1 MSEENK
7 AQKRDILAASEANV
21 NFLSN
26 VLDPKDFKQFIA
38 LKEEI
43 KDTWHKKQVF
53 RTETEMRMSVL
64 QDAKYPT
71 KASKYWQCVREQNV
85 FFENL
90 MSLSF
95 DYRKNEVKIK
105 RLKKKLAEETDPLRV
120 EMLEINLEEKL
131 YGRANM
137 ELVAKDRM
145 REIEHWSRLK
155 KEYNDGTFDDK
166 NVNTH
171 QAESYKY
178 ILTNKVKTLTPGSSQ
193 PEVFNVVGQLQTL
206 ERLEKE
212 GVLLTAPE
220 SKKQLAKSNQQ
231 NNEMRIVT
239 RLEEGVK
246 NG

>member
-1 MSEENK
+1 MSEEQK
-7 AQKRDILAASEANV
+7 STKRDILAASEANV

-26 VLDPKDFKQFIA
+26 VLDPQDFKNFIA

>member
-7 AQKRDILAASEANV
+7 TQKRDILAASEANV

-26 VLDPKDFKQFIA
+26 VLDPSDFKQFVA

-105 RLKKKLAEETDPLRV
+105 RLKKKLSEETDPLRV

>member
-1 MSEENK
+1 MNQDTSTK
-7 AQKRDILAASEANV
+7 KRDIISASEANV
-21 NFLSN
+21 NHLSN
-26 VLDPKDFKQFIA
+26 VLDTNDFKA
-38 LKEEI
+38 LKELKEEL

-71 KASKYWQCVREQNV
+71 LASKYWQCVREQNV

-105 RLKKKLAEETDPLRV
+105 KLERKLQNETDDLKKEL
-120 EMLEINLEEKL
+120 LEILIEEKV

-145 REIEHWSRLK
+145 REIDQWSKLK
-155 KEYNDGTFDDK
+155 KEYNDGSFDTK

-171 QAESYKY
+171 QAQSYKL
-178 ILTNKVKTLTPGSSQ
+178 IMQNKVKTLTPGSSQ
-193 PEVFNVVGQLQTL
+193 AEVFNVVGQLQTL

-220 SKKQLAKSNQQ
+220 NKKQLEKSNQQ
-231 NNEMRIVT
+231 NQDLKIVT
-239 RLEEGVK
+239 TLEEGVK

>member
-26 VLDPKDFKQFIA
+26 VLDPQDFKQFVA

-71 KASKYWQCVREQNV
+71 KAAKYWQCVREQNV

-95 DYRKNEVKIK
+95 DYRKNEVRIK
-105 RLKKKLAEETDPLRV
+105 RIKKKLAEETDPLKV
-120 EMLEINLEEKL
+120 EMLEIQLEEKL

-212 GVLLTAPE
+212 GVLLTAPNAQ
-220 SKKQLAKSNQQ
+220 KQLQKSNQQ
-231 NNEMRIVT
+231 NEGLKIVT

>member
-1 MSEENK
+1 MSEEK
-7 AQKRDILAASEANV
+7 KSTKRDILAASEANV

-26 VLDPKDFKQFIA
+26 VLDPLDFKNFVA

-71 KASKYWQCVREQNV
+71 PASKYWQCVREQNV

-105 RLKKKLAEETDPLRV
+105 RLKKKLTEATDPLKV
-120 EMLEINLEEKL
+120 EMLEILLEEKL

-145 REIEHWSRLK
+145 REIDQWSKLK
-155 KEYNDGTFDDK
+155 AEYDDGSFDTK

-171 QAESYKY
+171 QAQSYKL
-178 ILTNKVKTLTPGSSQ
+178 IMQNKVKTLTSGSSQ
-193 PEVFNVVGQLQTL
+193 AEVFNVVGQLQTI

-212 GVLLTAPE
+212 GILLTSPE
-220 SKKQLAKSNQQ
+220 AVKQIKKEDK
-231 NNEMRIVT
+231 
-239 RLEEGVK
+239 
-246 NG
+246 

>member
-1 MSEENK
+1 MSEEK
-7 AQKRDILAASEANV
+7 KSTKRDILAASEANV

-26 VLDPKDFKQFIA
+26 VLDPQDFKNFVA

-105 RLKKKLAEETDPLRV
+105 RLKKKLSEETDPLRV

>member
-7 AQKRDILAASEANV
+7 SQKRDILAASEANV

-26 VLDPKDFKQFIA
+26 VLDPSDFKQFVA

-231 NNEMRIVT
+231 NNEMKIVT

>member
-1 MSEENK
+1 MSEEK
-7 AQKRDILAASEANV
+7 KSEKRDILAASEANV

-105 RLKKKLAEETDPLRV
+105 RLKKKLTEEADPLRV

-178 ILTNKVKTLTPGSSQ
+178 ILQNKVKTLTPGSSQ

-206 ERLEKE
+206 ERLERE

-220 SKKQLAKSNQQ
+220 NKKQLARNDKQ
-231 NNEMRIVT
+231 NEGIRIVT
-239 RLEEGVK
+239 TFEEGVK

>member
-1 MSEENK
+1 MNKENESK
-7 AQKRDILAASEANV
+7 KRDILAASEANV

-26 VLDPKDFKQFIA
+26 VLDPSDFKQFIA
-38 LKEEI
+38 LKDEI

-71 KASKYWQCVREQNV
+71 KAAKYWQCVREQNV

-95 DYRKNEVKIK
+95 DYRKNEVRIK
-105 RLKKKLAEETDPLRV
+105 RIKKKLENNTDPLRL
-120 EMLEINLEEKL
+120 EMLEIQLEEKL
-131 YGRANM
+131 YAKANM
-137 ELVAKDRM
+137 ELIAKDRM

-178 ILTNKVKTLTPGSSQ
+178 MLTNKAKTLTPGSSQ

-212 GVLLTAPE
+212 GVLLTAHKN
-220 SKKQLAKSNQQ
+220 KKQLANQQ
-231 NNEMRIVT
+231 NDDLRIVT
-239 RLEEGVK
+239 KLEEGIK

>member
-1 MSEENK
+1 MSEEK
-7 AQKRDILAASEANV
+7 KSEKRDILAASEANV

-85 FFENL
+85 FFEKL

-155 KEYNDGTFDDK
+155 KEYNDGTFDDA

-178 ILTNKVKTLTPGSSQ
+178 ILQNKVKTLTPGSSQ

-206 ERLEKE
+206 ERLERE

-220 SKKQLAKSNQQ
+220 NKKQLARNDKQ
-231 NNEMRIVT
+231 NEGIRIVT
-239 RLEEGVK
+239 TFEEGVK